1 MSLSIFLPHTNWL
14 VLMADNLQQNIKIPT
29 WFKLTNKQTDAPA

>member
-1 MSLSIFLPHTNWL
+1 
-14 VLMADNLQQNIKIPT
+14 MADNLQQNIKIPT